1 MITERNVHAYDLDL
15 ETLYQL
21 SKRARQRPRA
31 CDLKKNK
38 QNKKQ
43 SKKQILFDK
52 SRNEIRTQKQNRMK
66 SDL

>member
-31 CDLKKNK
+31 CHLKKNK

-43 SKKQILFDK
+43 ILFVK

>member
-43 SKKQILFDK
+43 ILFVK